1 MASVSFPPPCHR
13 TQGLSD
19 CAPCQGLEVSRPLTK
34 GEDAGGGE
42 LLNPLSNHRI
52 LECGLRRLWV
62 LLLRVQNAEN
72 VPRLVVSAYIVG
84 HICVRTAYVYE
95 DFFCMYNDTYRDTDH
110 IKIHRRRHACE
121 DAHVCGNMRGH
132 VHSDLQVA
140 KNVADINNAKY
151 FKDINRYK
159 THCLLN
165 KYYNHNSIT

>member
-1 MASVSFPPPCHR
+1 MRS
-13 TQGLSD
+13 
-19 CAPCQGLEVSRPLTK
+19 AP
-34 GEDAGGGE
+34 
-42 LLNPLSNHRI
+42 
-52 LECGLRRLWV
+52 
-62 LLLRVQNAEN
+62 
-72 VPRLVVSAYIVG
+72 IVG
-84 HICVRTAYVYE
+84 SPVARSERRKRAEVGGQCIHCRAYMRKDRIRVRGL
-95 DFFCMYNDTYRDTDH
+95 FCMYNDTYRDTDH